1 MKKYAVIIFAAIC
14 AALFVFTGCTGTDE
28 YTKKVYLSDGGEV
41 EEIEIDVFDR
51 ELEIYESN
59 DGQIRIEYFDGEKER
74 FEIGVSDKKLTV
86 KLTENKEWTDYIG
99 FNKAPGE
106 YRKVRISLPSEM
118 IAKLSA
124 ATTNEN
130 ITITNLSFAE
140 GVNLQSNGGSI
151 ICDNLGAGKVI
162 TLAVKNGDITG
173 SISGT
178 IDEFSITCTIKKGE
192 SNLPAL
198 KEGGDKSLTARCNN
212 GDINIEFAK

>member
-1 MKKYAVIIFAAIC
+1 MKKYAVIILAAIC
-14 AALFVFTGCTGTDE
+14 AALFAFTGCAGTDE
-28 YTKKVYLSDGGEV
+28 YTEKVYLSDGAEV

-74 FEIGVSDKKLTV
+74 FEIGVSDKKLSV

-99 FNKAPGE
+99 FNKASGE

-140 GVNLQSNGGSI
+140 SVNLLSNGGSI

-178 IDEFSITCTIKKGE
+178 MDEFSITCTIKKGE

-198 KEGGDKSLTARCNN
+198 KEGGDKSLTAECNN

>member
-14 AALFVFTGCTGTDE
+14 TALFVFTGCARTDE
-28 YTKKVYLSDGGEV
+28 YTEKAYLSDGAEV

-59 DGQIRIEYFDGEKER
+59 DGQIRIEYFDGGKER
-74 FEIGVSDKKLTV
+74 FEISVSDKKLSV

-99 FNKAPGE
+99 FNKASGE

-124 ATTNEN
+124 ATTNGN

-140 GVNLQSNGGSI
+140 SVNLQSNGGSI
-151 ICDNLGAGKVI
+151 ICDNLGAGKEI

-173 SISGT
+173 SISGAM
-178 IDEFSITCTIKKGE
+178 DEFSITCTIKKGE

-198 KEGGDKSLTARCNN
+198 KEGGDKSLTAECNN

>member
-1 MKKYAVIIFAAIC
+1 MKKYAVIILAAIC

-28 YTKKVYLSDGGEV
+28 YTEKVYLSDGAEV

-140 GVNLQSNGGSI
+140 SVNLQSNCGSI
-151 ICDNLGAGKVI
+151 ICDNLGAGKEI

-173 SISGT
+173 SISGVM
-178 IDEFSITCTIKKGE
+178 DEFSITCTIKKGE

-198 KEGGDKSLTARCNN
+198 KEGGDKSLTAECNN